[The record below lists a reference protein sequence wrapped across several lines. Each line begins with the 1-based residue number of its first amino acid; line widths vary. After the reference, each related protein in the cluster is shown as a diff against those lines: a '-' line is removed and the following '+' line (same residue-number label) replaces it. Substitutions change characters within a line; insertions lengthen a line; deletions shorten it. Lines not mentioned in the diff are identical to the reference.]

1 MKKIT
6 AALGLAA
13 TLAAST
19 IALAPSAS
27 AINCQEN
34 SLTTGGQGN
43 VWDTAVKAADD
54 CHDVNLVSAGA
65 AGGVG
70 YDGYMGMYKDGNGY
84 WHSAASGYHWLND
97 GYYSLG
103 SVVLISNLTAG
114 RTFGVSEYKSLA
126 GNVHV
131 QH

>member
-27 AINCQEN
+27 ALSCQEN
-34 SLTTGGQGN
+34 TLYTGPNGTVADTT
-43 VWDTAVKAADD
+43 TKANDG
-54 CHDVNLVSAGA
+54 CHDVNLVMAGASAGA
-65 AGGVG
+65 HS
-70 YDGYMGMYKDGNGY
+70 DGYMGVYKDGNGV

-103 SVVLISNLTAG
+103 SVVLISNLTSG
-114 RTFGVSEYKSLA
+114 RTFGVTEYNSGWGVVK
-126 GNVHV
+126 V

>member
-1 MKKIT
+1 MKKTT
-6 AALGLAA
+6 AALGLIG

-27 AINCQEN
+27 ALSCQEDT
-34 SLTTGGQGN
+34 LYTGQRTVGWTT
-43 VWDTAVKAADD
+43 TKANDA
-54 CHDVNLVSAGA
+54 CRDVNLVFAGA
-65 AGGVG
+65 SGGRHN
-70 YDGYMGMYKDGNGY
+70 DGYEGMYVDANGN
-84 WHSAASGYHWLND
+84 WQAAASGYHWLND

-114 RTFGVSEYKSLA
+114 RTFGVAAYQSGWGVVK
-126 GNVHV
+126 V

>member
-27 AINCQEN
+27 ALSCQEN
-34 SLTTGGQGN
+34 TLYTGNAGQVAWTT
-43 VWDTAVKAADD
+43 TKAADG
-54 CHDVNLVSAGA
+54 CRDVNLVFAGASAGA
-65 AGGVG
+65 QS
-70 YDGYMGMYKDGNGY
+70 DGYMGMYQDGSGT
-84 WHSAASGYHWLND
+84 WHSAASGYHWLNN

-103 SVVLISNLTAG
+103 SVVLISDLTSG
-114 RTFGVSEYKSLA
+114 RTFGVTEYNSGFGVVK
-126 GNVHV
+126 V